1 MVSFTSRVSF
11 ALLLLLLFATTFNG
25 KIFSTSS
32 LLVRCNE
39 NDQRLLSI
47 FKEGVVDPLNRLSSW
62 NTEEDC
68 CLWEGVQCDIT
79 TGRVTDLSLSD
90 RGLQGEINL
99 CLLQIQFLKY
109 LNFSYNHFKTVST
122 SPCQV
127 SQSPTHRFHNRSL
140 ATVSTQQENFSAT
153 IHYLDFSYNYDLVIN
168 DLHWLSQ
175 ISSLKYLDLSAVD
188 IGSEAKWLQHM
199 GMLPLLSVLR
209 LSGCRLRHFP
219 SLNYVNFTS
228 LVTLDLSDNHIN
240 SMLPASF
247 FNVTKDISVLDLG
260 WNNFYGHIPIALFKL
275 PYLKRLSLRY
285 NQLRGSLPDWLDR
298 HEHLQYFDISENLI
312 SGPIPSCFGNLS
324 SLVFLDLSR
333 NQLSGNLPISFGQVH
348 NLKYLIIRGN
358 SFMGVL
364 AEKNFANLS
373 RLTYLDL
380 SSTGFKFHFDPNWVP
395 PFQLE
400 SLDVSNTSLGPNLPA
415 WLYTQRSLRG
425 LDISTCGIANIDEN
439 VFWSIV
445 SRIHSVDLSNNLI
458 SGDISNVTLH
468 SSSISLDDNN
478 FTGSLPHISSDVFYV
493 SASNN
498 AFSGSIFPL
507 LCDSNATEVYH
518 LDVSH
523 NHLTGKLP
531 DCWTNW
537 KQLDHLNL
545 GSNKLT
551 GEIPPS
557 MASLN
562 HLQGL
567 NLQNN
572 NFFGKFSLD
581 LSNWTNLVY
590 LFLERNKFSGS
601 LPNLQQ
607 KNLVVIQLR
616 ANQFTGN
623 IPSQICSLSTVRV
636 LDLADNM
643 LSGPIPYCLYNI
655 MNSYPTDD
663 IYPIEAANLVSKGR
677 ELNYNDAF
685 IVNSIDLSS
694 NNLSGEIP
702 KELFRMTQLWSLN
715 LSRNQL
721 TGKISKEIGSMKN
734 LESLDLSFNKLYGKI
749 PSTIS
754 NLSFLAYL
762 NLSYNNFNGEIPLG
776 TQIQSFE
783 LWSFVGN
790 LELCGDP
797 LPKIC
802 HKKEETDNSKLDEE
816 NEDDNYTKS
825 LYLGMGI
832 GFAVGFWGVCGSL
845 FFIRSWRHKFF
856 RLFGHLVDQLCVFVT
871 LSFKSFH

>member
-1 MVSFTSRVSF
+1 MLSLNLSRNHLSEKIPKEIGAIKNLETLDLSYNKLFGDIPHTISNISFLGCLNVSYNNFTGQILLGTQIQSF
-11 ALLLLLLFATTFNG
+11 DAWSFVGNLELY
-25 KIFSTSS
+25 
-32 LLVRCNE
+32 R
-39 NDQRLLSI
+39 
-47 FKEGVVDPLNRLSSW
+47 DPLPKKCNIK
-62 NTEEDC
+62 EETHNSKIADGN
-68 CLWEGVQCDIT
+68 ED
-79 TGRVTDLSLSD
+79 D
-90 RGLQGEINL
+90 N
-99 CLLQIQFLKY
+99 FLKSLY
-109 LNFSYNHFKTVST
+109 LGMGVGFAVGFWGVYGSLFLIRAWRHEFFSGFIIWQINFLLIWSSVSKTMVKHEEQIALEKIVVYGREFNVT
-122 SPCQV
+122 SP
-127 SQSPTHRFHNRSL
+127 L
-140 ATVSTQQENFSAT
+140 AESWIFL
-153 IHYLDFSYNYDLVIN
+153 YLIVDYK
-168 DLHWLSQ
+168 

-188 IGSEAKWLQHM
+188 IGSEAKWLQHT

-240 SMLPASF
+240 SLLLASF

-260 WNNFYGHIPIALFKL
+260 SNNFYGQIPIALFKL

-348 NLKYLIIRGN
+348 SLKYLIIRGN

-458 SGDISNVTLH
+458 SGDISDVTLH
-468 SSSISLDDNN
+468 SSSISLDNNN

-507 LCDSNATEVYH
+507 LCDSNATEV
-518 LDVSH
+518 
-523 NHLTGKLP
+523 
-531 DCWTNW
+531 
-537 KQLDHLNL
+537 
-545 GSNKLT
+545 
-551 GEIPPS
+551 III
-557 MASLN
+557 
-562 HLQGL
+562 
-567 NLQNN
+567 
-572 NFFGKFSLD
+572 FFGKFSLD

-663 IYPIEAANLVSKGR
+663 IYPIEAANLVSRGR

-702 KELFRMTQLWSLN
+702 KELFGMTQLWSLN

-845 FFIRSWRHKFF
+845 FFIR
-856 RLFGHLVDQLCVFVT
+856 
-871 LSFKSFH
+871 